1 MGVGPLTMELGK
13 EDLMMG
19 VLPLE
24 GSILQAGE
32 KQYWSL
38 QAFSVLGHFHVLE
51 DNWVS
56 HQAERRGQYCQWE
69 HVL

>member
-1 MGVGPLTMELGK
+1 MGVGPLPMELGK

-19 VLPLE
+19 VLLLE

-38 QAFSVLGHFHVLE
+38 QALSVLGHFHVLE
-51 DNWVS
+51 DN
-56 HQAERRGQYCQWE
+56 
-69 HVL
+69 